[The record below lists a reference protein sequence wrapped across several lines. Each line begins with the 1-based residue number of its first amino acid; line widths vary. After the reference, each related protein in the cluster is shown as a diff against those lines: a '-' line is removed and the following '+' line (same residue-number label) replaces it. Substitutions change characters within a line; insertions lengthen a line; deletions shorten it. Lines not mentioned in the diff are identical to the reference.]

1 MCLCDADKALYP
13 RVAKPGKPVP
23 GYRSHGYLG
32 YYWVPV
38 NAVYAGKIYERQ
50 PREMN
55 MKVK

>member
-1 MCLCDADKALYP
+1 MCLCDKALYP